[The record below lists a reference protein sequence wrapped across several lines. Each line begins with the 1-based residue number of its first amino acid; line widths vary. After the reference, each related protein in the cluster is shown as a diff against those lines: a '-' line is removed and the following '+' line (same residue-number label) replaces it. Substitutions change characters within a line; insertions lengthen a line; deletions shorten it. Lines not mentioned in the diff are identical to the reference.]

1 MTRVQVLGSAYS
13 GKSIIA
19 SGQETVNLYG
29 EVNVADSEEPTP
41 VTYYPTPG
49 SSLYAQNNPIF
60 EAKVRGAYRTSI
72 GTAYVVIGP
81 RVYVVTVANTL
92 IFIGTIADRPS
103 QIYFSDNGIVTVLVD
118 GSNGYVIDLTTNQLG
133 IITDPNFYGAD
144 YVALLDTFFI
154 FNRPK
159 TNQFYISG
167 SNVNFT
173 QLTTTGAFDP
183 LDIAAKSGFNDPIVG
198 IAVVHR
204 ELWLIG
210 ALTAEVWIGTGAAD
224 FYFQEVQGTYI
235 NHGCGAQYSIATQ
248 DNLVLFLHQDLQG
261 NCLVLQGQGYDV
273 TEISTPRIVS
283 EFKKYVTVSDAI
295 GFCFQLED
303 HSYYALIFPTANKGW
318 LYDLTTSSKL
328 GYPFWSEWNYID
340 SQGTFN
346 RPRANCCMFFNNL
359 NMVGDWSNGN
369 ILYLDITSNTD
380 YTNADGASAI
390 VRVKTFP
397 HMTEDNNRVSYK
409 NFMADM
415 EVGTAQE
422 GAVEPMMSLLWSDD
436 KGKTYSN
443 PVEQSLGSIGEYL
456 TTPSWNRLG
465 QARDRVFKII
475 WSADVITACN
485 GAFVDTMPS
494 RS

>member
-1 MTRVQVLGSAYS
+1 MARIQIIGSAYS

-29 EVNVADSEEPTP
+29 EVNVADSQEPTP
-41 VTYYPTPG
+41 VSYYPTPG
-49 SSLYAQNNPIF
+49 SLLYANNNPLF
-60 EAKVRGAYRTSI
+60 EKTVRGLYRTSI
-72 GTAYVVIGP
+72 GTAYAVIGQN
-81 RVYVVTVANTL
+81 VYVITSVKSL
-92 IFIGTIADRPS
+92 IFIGAIADRPS
-103 QIYFSDNGIVTVLVD
+103 QVYFSDNGIVAVLVD
-118 GSNGYVIDLTTNQLG
+118 GVNGYAIDLTTNSIG

-159 TNQFYISG
+159 TNQFYISN

-173 QLTTTGAFDP
+173 QLTTTGAFNA

-198 IAVVHR
+198 IAVIHR

-210 ALTAEVWIGTGAAD
+210 ALATEIWIGTGAAD
-224 FYFQEVQGTYI
+224 FYFQEVQGTYV

-248 DNLVLFLHQDLQG
+248 DVLVFFLQQDLQG

-283 EFKKYVTVSDAI
+283 EFRKYQTISDAI

-328 GYPFWSEWNYID
+328 GVPFWSEWNFID
-340 SQGTFN
+340 DLGNFA
-346 RPRANCCMFFNNL
+346 RPRANCCIFFNNL
-359 NMVGDWSNGN
+359 NMVGDWQNGN
-369 ILYLDITSNTD
+369 ILYLDINTNTD
-380 YTNADGASAI
+380 YTNAVGATAI

-397 HMTEDNNRVSYK
+397 HMVENNNRVSYK

-415 EVGTAQE
+415 EVGTAKE
-422 GAVEPMMSLLWSDD
+422 GAPTPMISLLWSDD
-436 KGKTYSN
+436 KGKTYGN
-443 PVEQSLGSIGEYL
+443 PVEQSLGNIGEYL

-465 QARDRVFKII
+465 EARDRIFKLT